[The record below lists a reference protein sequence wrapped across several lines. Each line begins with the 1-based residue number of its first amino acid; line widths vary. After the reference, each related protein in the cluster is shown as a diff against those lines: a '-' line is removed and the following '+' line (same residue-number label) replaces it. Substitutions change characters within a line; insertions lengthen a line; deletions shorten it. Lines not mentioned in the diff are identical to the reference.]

1 MIINQRSP
9 ASSFARQ
16 KTANRS
22 RNSNSNNNNKLV
34 LKGFL
39 DGLFG
44 GDDKGEIDKTDG
56 AVLETYE
63 IPNKT
68 DSESID
74 VRFESL
80 SDYITKKWI
89 DLFETGTIS
98 LTTPIR
104 VSKTFDSNNEDCGD
118 DPKEQPNVTIE
129 EAAGCRLLF
138 QKIDTGY
145 KSKNEEK
152 TTNNTDGNKSNGNSG
167 ASKKKKKGTKQG
179 GVEIVVQKYYT
190 AEQTTPCLRV
200 VARRCEIDED
210 TMIKEMSEE
219 IILTELAKAI
229 DVWKKERV

>member
-152 TTNNTDGNKSNGNSG
+152 NNQQYRWQQKQWQQWCVEKEKEGNQTGRGGNCGTKILHGRTNNSLS
-167 ASKKKKKGTKQG
+167 AS
-179 GVEIVVQKYYT
+179 
-190 AEQTTPCLRV
+190 
-200 VARRCEIDED
+200 RCQE
-210 TMIKEMSEE
+210 
-219 IILTELAKAI
+219 
-229 DVWKKERV
+229 V